1 MGKESA
7 ATQAALRHLGCA
19 FYTANRLGDAEKTL
33 QAVTLGLPHPDAP
46 TLSFLCRSQ
55 LFQGEEGVRRAI
67 NSVRDAILIAEDKGG
82 KNPDTVFLGEAFR
95 WLGTNL
101 MIEASTSEGMSD
113 DGAQLAAGETEWDV
127 ETSLLR

>member
-1 MGKESA
+1 MGKENA

-19 FYTANRLGDAEKTL
+19 FYTASRLGDAEKTL
-33 QAVTLGLPHPDAP
+33 QAVTSGLPHPDAS

-55 LFQGEEGVRRAI
+55 LFQGGEGVRMAVK
-67 NSVRDAILIAEDKGG
+67 SAQDAILTAEDKGG
-82 KNPDTVFLGEAFR
+82 KSPDTIFLGEAFR

-101 MIEASTSEGMSD
+101 MIEASASEGTSD
-113 DGAQLAAGETEWDV
+113 GGAQLAEETESDM